1 MSKRVYISGKIGEEV
16 ISKAT
21 RRKFAEAE
29 EMLKARGYE
38 VFNPTDERWQKV
50 LKEGYDREFFDRER
64 TIPANSVDF
73 YAYVLLRD
81 MMALATKD
89 AIYLL
94 PDWKKS
100 PGATCE
106 HAFAVATGK
115 ALLFADRFSA
125 CEYLVDRMYK
135 EVRAGNPPGEYL
147 ELSRNDAE
155 IAYFKK
161 HLSEVYIPMD

>member
-1 MSKRVYISGKIGEEV
+1 MKKNTTMKVYISGKIGEKV

-81 MMALATKD
+81 QMVLSRKD
-89 AIYLL
+89 AIYML
-94 PDWKKS
+94 PDFLDS
-100 PGATCE
+100 PGAKAE
-106 HAFAVATGK
+106 HAFAIATGK
-115 ALLFADRFSA
+115 QIYYDEELYRDGTL
-125 CEYLVDRMYK
+125 
-135 EVRAGNPPGEYL
+135 RAKCYQKNRLPPAASIENTDT
-147 ELSRNDAE
+147 ET
-155 IAYFKK
+155 K
-161 HLSEVYIPMD
+161 